1 MNDSG
6 PREANAYWQGPLI
19 HAKHKVIFN
28 SYTLKKRT
36 KITKFKKSN
45 IKIHTNTH
53 THKIWL
59 HIGHI

>member
-36 KITKFKKSN
+36 KIKT
-45 IKIHTNTH
+45 IKNLKNRI
-53 THKIWL
+53 
-59 HIGHI
+59 